1 MSEPITDLP
10 VANSI
15 DPTQDTFP
23 IVNNGLDETQQIN
36 RNVFLEITG
45 DPLGTTDSQVVT
57 NKTIGTTNTVTQL
70 DSTFTLQD
78 NSDPTKQAQFQLSGI
93 SAATTRTF
101 TFPDANATLVGTA
114 TTQTLTN
121 KTLTSP
127 TITGGSISNSTIS
140 VDSIAEYTSGNGVT
154 IDGLNIKDSKLNTNN
169 SVVAANITDAAV
181 TPAKLI
187 AGTGS
192 SWTWQSYTPTWTN
205 LTVGNGTVAAKYTQ
219 IGKTV
224 FGDVS
229 FIMDS
234 TSSVSGAVSLTVPV
248 TAASRYS
255 GANNRF
261 YALTGIIRDLSGAVA
276 YEVVGTFSNS
286 TTAISLFAIA
296 SGGTYSSLAPVTAT
310 VPMTWVPADNDSLFI
325 SFSYEA
331 A

>member
-70 DSTFTLQD
+70 DSAFTLQD

-101 TFPDANATLVGTA
+101 TFPDANATLVGAA

-127 TITGGSISNSTIS
+127 TITGGSISNSTVS

-169 SVVAANITDAAV
+169 SVVNANITDAAV
-181 TPAKLI
+181 TPAKLL
-187 AGTGS
+187 AGTGT
-192 SWTWQSYTPTWTN
+192 SWTWQTWTPTLAN
-205 LTVGNGTVAAKYTQ
+205 MSGGTITYAKYIQ

-224 FGDVS
+224 HYRFKYTLAGAGMGTAPS
-229 FIMDS
+229 FTLPIAAANEYNSADGVDMGVGSYYDS
-234 TSSVSGAVSLTVPV
+234 SGSTAYPLCTLMISSTTVVRLFIPN
-248 TAASRYS
+248 AAS
-255 GANNRF
+255 
-261 YALTGIIRDLSGAVA
+261 
-276 YEVVGTFSNS
+276 
-286 TTAISLFAIA
+286 
-296 SGGTYSSLAPVTAT
+296 TYLGYTQPTAT
-310 VPMTWVPADNDSLFI
+310 VPITWAVSDSVQI
-325 SFSYEA
+325 GGTYEVT
-331 A
+331 